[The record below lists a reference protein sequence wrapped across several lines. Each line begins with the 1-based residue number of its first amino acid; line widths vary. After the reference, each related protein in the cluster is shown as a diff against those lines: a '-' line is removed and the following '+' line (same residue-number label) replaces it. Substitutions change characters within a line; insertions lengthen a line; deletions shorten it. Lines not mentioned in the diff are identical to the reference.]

1 MSVIN
6 FKTSDANSKEDLYA
20 NKVNSK
26 YSDAGSQ
33 YINMADRWQEAV
45 DTIPNPTARAN
56 VKLALEQAKKRFRK
70 RYPNL
75 TDWHDPDFRL
85 CTAQQLFLAQILID
99 ATMQRKLNIPWV
111 LEIVSNFNAWQARP
125 VSVYRV
131 HDPENVKYTDQ
142 EEWYA
147 SWDGQH
153 TTGAEWVIACEILG
167 LDPNKVKVPVVFY
180 DVRSKAEIR
189 EMFVKGNTSEGQ
201 KFLDRIDIWEQM
213 IYGVRIDNSQ
223 NLDWRLAEQKQQYL
237 ESAGLFL
244 TDSKFNDHNE
254 AGAITRVQD
263 IADKKVSAE
272 IVRQFCVYA
281 EQVLSY
287 QHRAIN
293 TKEAPIILG
302 FLKMAEAGDVKYTDS
317 ELQSLADTCM
327 LTFDANFDEAG
338 PFWAQL
344 EIAYRNW
351 WERYYENIEES
362 LRPERPRMNKDWIQG
377 GTLFY
382 YQLKKSWLDNDGE
395 AMRLPRMNIGT
406 SFRPDED
413 DLF

>member
-1 MSVIN
+1 LSLKLVHDEVTDIR
-6 FKTSDANSKEDLYA
+6 SYA
-20 NKVNSK
+20 DIVNSK
-26 YSDAGSQ
+26 YSDAESQ
-33 YINMADRWQEAV
+33 YVSMADRWQDAV
-45 DTIPNPTARAN
+45 DSIPNPTARNA
-56 VKLALEQAKKRFRK
+56 VKLSLEQAKKRFRK
-70 RYPNL
+70 RYPDL
-75 TDWHDPDFRL
+75 TDWHDPNFRL

-99 ATMQRKLNIPWV
+99 ATMQRKLNIAWV

-125 VSVYRV
+125 VSVYRI
-131 HDPENVKYTDQ
+131 HDPENVKYTGQ

-167 LDPNKVKVPVVFY
+167 LDPAQVKIPVVFY

-213 IYGVRIDNSQ
+213 IYGVRIDGSD
-223 NLDWRLAEQKQQYL
+223 NLDWLNAEQKQQYL
-237 ESAGLFL
+237 ENAGLFL
-244 TDSKFNDHNE
+244 TDNKFNDHHE
-254 AGAITRVQD
+254 PGAITRVQD

-281 EQVLSY
+281 EQVLSF
-287 QHRAIN
+287 QERAIN

-302 FLKMAEAGDVKYTDS
+302 FLRMAEAGDVKYTDN
-317 ELQSLADTCM
+317 ELKSLADYCTM
-327 LTFDANFDEAG
+327 TFGADFDEAG

-344 EIAYRNW
+344 EISYRNW
-351 WERYYENIEES
+351 WERYYENVEES
-362 LRPERPRMNKDWIQG
+362 LRPERARMNKDWIQG
-377 GTLFY
+377 GTFFY
-382 YQLKKSWLDNDGE
+382 YQLKKGWYDDNGDPIQ
-395 AMRLPRMNIGT
+395 LPRLNIGT
-406 SFRPDED
+406 SFRPDEE